1 MEDGSR
7 SEDFAALH
15 RDFAAL
21 RAADATPDLAVRLA
35 RLAALRQAVRDG
47 AERLAAAVDADF
59 SGRPRPET
67 MLAEVGLVLSH
78 IQWTA
83 RRLPGW
89 LRNRKPAL
97 PFELLMSR
105 ARVERVPLG
114 VVAILAP
121 WNCPVQLAL
130 LPLVAALAA
139 GNRVLLHPS
148 EAAPRTSSTLAEI
161 LGHGLPPEVVRV
173 VEGGPDLARALVR
186 LPLDG
191 IFFTGSAAAGRE
203 VMAAAAQN
211 LVPVVLELGG
221 KSPALILPDAD
232 LRHAAEELIA
242 GKLFS
247 AGQTCI
253 APDYVLAPRAAV
265 PELLSALRAAVAQL
279 YPDPARAD
287 YAALA
292 RPADRERLLRLL
304 EGHTPVPLMPS
315 LAPPQLGLVAVVDP
329 DPRAPL
335 MREELFGP
343 VLPILPYDDDPAAA
357 IAFVNGRP
365 CPLAVYV
372 FGSDIGVCEAV
383 VAATRSGGA
392 AINGCLM
399 QCAAPSLPFGG
410 AGESGLGAYHG
421 EEGFLALSRP
431 RSVLIQS
438 RLAPVRLA
446 RPPYG
451 RTTERLI
458 RWLLR

>member
-1 MEDGSR
+1 MEGGSR

-21 RAADATPDLAVRLA
+21 SAADATPGLAA
-35 RLAALRQAVRDG
+35 RLARQAVRDG

-59 SGRPRPET
+59 GGRPRPET

-78 IQWTA
+78 IDWTT

-89 LRNRKPAL
+89 LRVRKPGL
-97 PFELLMSR
+97 PFELLPSR

-121 WNCPVQLAL
+121 WNYPLQLAL

-148 EAAPRTSSTLAEI
+148 EATPRTSSTLADI
-161 LGHGLPPEVVRV
+161 LGGALPPEVVRV
-173 VEGGPDLARALVR
+173 VEGGPNVARALVR
-186 LPLDG
+186 LPLHG

-221 KSPALILPDAD
+221 KSPALVLPDSD
-232 LRHAAEELIA
+232 LHYAAEELIA

-265 PELLSALRAAVAQL
+265 PELLSALQAAAARR

-292 RPADRERLLRLL
+292 RPADRDRLLKMVD
-304 EGHTPVPLMPS
+304 GHTSVPLMPS
-315 LAPPQLGLVAVVDP
+315 LEPPQLGLVAVVDP
-329 DPRAPL
+329 DPGSVL
-335 MREELFGP
+335 MQEELFGP
-343 VLPILPYDDDPAAA
+343 VLPIVPYDDPAAA
-357 IAFVNGRP
+357 ITFVNGRS
-365 CPLAVYV
+365 CPLAIYV
-372 FGSDIGVCEAV
+372 FGSDIRGCEAV

-392 AINGCLM
+392 VINGCLT
-399 QCAAPSLPFGG
+399 QCVAPALPFGG
-410 AGESGLGAYHG
+410 AGEPGLGAYHG
-421 EEGFLALSRP
+421 EEGFHALSRP
-431 RSVLIQS
+431 RSVLVQS
-438 RLAPVRLA
+438 RLAPIRLA